1 MRFRVVCFL
10 SAAVL
15 FCVVSV
21 AAIPLPATS
30 PMPPA
35 TSPLL
40 PPASKP
46 QKKNYNL
53 GIVRIGLRTG
63 FGEKDD
69 WLMLTEGLEKRKQAT
84 PLVCFSSYFCIGYD
98 KVGGVNVVEMK
109 TTDKRRYFVELPV
122 TTTNLFRQVWKAYR
136 DSMQNVRQLLEESQR
151 PQSAL
156 NSDTFIPIVVES
168 ASRHIISADLPHIP
182 KIIDYVH
189 ALKKPNVVDEIASLV
204 SNDPVSQDI
213 PLDTTNLAE
222 LGTSKD
228 GAVKLYVGFFQGTE
242 PLSLRKPLE
251 ERKKAD
257 LAVCYAS
264 YFCLYYGKDSQVHR
278 ADLKKAGRGSRPA
291 RGFYVELP
299 VRLSTVFRRKYDQEK
314 YFNTMMSIDSLLME
328 TKTDSSDLNRK
339 SFIPITI
346 KSVRNLLLPW
356 LSQTQFDKILLP
368 HIDFILDQLV
378 PSDARESTSFHSSEP
393 TAQNMD
399 VDTMGSESND
409 ALERPDA
416 EAMDVDTPSMST
428 PLHDHK
434 SPGDS
439 SKESGHDYKSVGLTA
454 PLHDQ
459 NPPGKSAQENRL
471 DHESAGQ
478 TTPLHESPGSSVP
491 LHDQNPPHNSAKDDR
506 HRLNFIMAHES
517 ADPSAALREQNSP
530 VNRAKDGRHNLGFI
544 MNN

>member
-35 TSPLL
+35 PSPLP

-46 QKKNYNL
+46 QEEAKPQKKDYNI

-84 PLVCFSSYFCIGYD
+84 PLVCFSGYFCIGYD

-136 DSMQNVRQLLEESQR
+136 DSMQNVPQLLEESQR

-204 SNDPVSQDI
+204 SNDPVSQVI

-228 GAVKLYVGFFQGTE
+228 GAVKLYVGFFQGTK
-242 PLSLRKPLE
+242 PLLLQKPLE

-299 VRLSTVFRRKYDQEK
+299 VRLSTLFRREPEQRKYLK
-314 YFNTMMSIDSLLME
+314 TMMSIDSLLME

-346 KSVRNLLLPW
+346 KSVRHLLLPW

-368 HIDFILDQLV
+368 HIDSILDELV
-378 PSDARESTSFHSSEP
+378 PSDARESASFHSSEP

-399 VDTMGSESND
+399 VDTMGSESSD
-409 ALERPDA
+409 ALVRPDA

-434 SPGDS
+434 SPGNS
-439 SKESGHDYKSVGLTA
+439 PKESGHDYESVGLIA
-454 PLHDQ
+454 
-459 NPPGKSAQENRL
+459 
-471 DHESAGQ
+471 
-478 TTPLHESPGSSVP
+478 PLHESPGPSAA

-506 HRLNFIMAHES
+506 HRLNFIMADGS
-517 ADPSAALREQNSP
+517 ADPRAALREQNSP